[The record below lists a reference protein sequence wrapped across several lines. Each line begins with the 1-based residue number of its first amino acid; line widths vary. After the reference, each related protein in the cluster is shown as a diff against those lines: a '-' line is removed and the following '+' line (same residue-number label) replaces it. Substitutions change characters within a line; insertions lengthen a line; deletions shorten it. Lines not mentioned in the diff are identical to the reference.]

1 VSSGILLTLDG
12 REQISGSEDFWHD
25 PRVIRTDRCHSG
37 LSHADHEFW
46 RDGVPRDH
54 SAARLPKSLNP
65 FTFHQI
71 DKVWHQVEARVN
83 EVAAKI
89 LSYR

>member
-1 VSSGILLTLDG
+1 
-12 REQISGSEDFWHD
+12 
-25 PRVIRTDRCHSG
+25 